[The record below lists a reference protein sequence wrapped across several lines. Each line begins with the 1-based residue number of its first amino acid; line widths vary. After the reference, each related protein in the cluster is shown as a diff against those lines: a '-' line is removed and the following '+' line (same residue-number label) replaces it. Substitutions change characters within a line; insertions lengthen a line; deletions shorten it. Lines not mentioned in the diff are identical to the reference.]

1 MIPAAHHIRM
11 YACHEESCVSGDGN
25 RHGQNFRP
33 EHIDGS
39 DVIRFAE
46 AAALQDE
53 RRCIPQDGPATHG

>member
-1 MIPAAHHIRM
+1 M
-11 YACHEESCVSGDGN
+11 SGDGN